1 MSLVLVDSSV
11 WIDYFRGSSTIKI
24 KDLENFIDNNQI
36 CINNLILAELLPS
49 LIHQKENELVDILES
64 IHKIHLKINWEELIN
79 FQKINLK
86 NGINNVGIPD
96 LIILQNIIQND
107 LILYSIDKHFKIMAK
122 FHKYAMV

>member
-36 CINNLILAELLPS
+36 CTNNLILSELLPS

-64 IHKIHLKINWEELIN
+64 IHKIHLEINWEELIN

-96 LIILQNIIQND
+96 LIILQNIIQNN
-107 LILYSIDKHFKIMAK
+107 LILYSIDKRFKIMAK

>member
-36 CINNLILAELLPS
+36 CTNNLILAELLPS

-64 IHKIHLKINWEELIN
+64 IHKIHLEINWEELIN

-96 LIILQNIIQND
+96 LIILQNIIQNN
-107 LILYSIDKHFKIMAK
+107 LILYSIDKHFKKMAK

>member
-36 CINNLILAELLPS
+36 CTNNLILAELLPS

-64 IHKIHLKINWEELIN
+64 IHKIHLEINWEELIN
-79 FQKINLK
+79 FQ
-86 NGINNVGIPD
+86 
-96 LIILQNIIQND
+96 
-107 LILYSIDKHFKIMAK
+107 
-122 FHKYAMV
+122 